1 MSPMRFGLL
10 TLRGLGRSVLTTRNF
25 WSAIALRIL
34 GGERRIV
41 MRNGF
46 AAPMS
51 WLEYSAARELSRMG
65 FALEAEGDAVVC
77 RKGDVAIVGPLL
89 SLAAMAVDFGTIYE
103 ADFGGKT
110 VLDIGGCIGES
121 AVYFARRGAS
131 RVIVYEPVPE
141 HHRFIRLNC
150 SRNAVNAELHEAG
163 VGASDGTMTVHFD
176 YITPGLGEDSTGG
189 RTASFKVRN
198 LADVIRTSGA
208 DIAKL
213 NCEGGEKALLSVQE
227 DVLRLVPL
235 YLIEAHSV
243 ELRKSVLDKF
253 VASGFEV
260 VKDWQYCKDTG
271 RGRTIHILTFRRID
285 RNDIGGAVEQTAPRQ
300 STARPARRQ

>member
-1 MSPMRFGLL
+1 MGFGL
-10 TLRGLGRSVLTTRNF
+10 
-25 WSAIALRIL
+25 A
-34 GGERRIV
+34 
-41 MRNGF
+41 
-46 AAPMS
+46 
-51 WLEYSAARELSRMG
+51 
-65 FALEAEGDAVVC
+65 AEGDAVVC
-77 RKGDVAIVGPLL
+77 RKGDLAIVGPLL
-89 SLAAMAVDFGTIYE
+89 LLAAMAVDFRTIYD
-103 ADFGGKT
+103 ADFRGKT

-163 VGASDGTMTVHFD
+163 VGESDGTMAVHYD
-176 YITPGLGEDSTGG
+176 YVTPGLGEGSTGK
-189 RTASFKVRN
+189 RIASFKVRN

-213 NCEGGEKALLSVQE
+213 NCEGGEKALLAVGG

-235 YLIEAHSV
+235 YLIEAHSA
-243 ELRKSVLDKF
+243 ELRQSLLDKF

-260 VKDWQYCKDTG
+260 VEDRLYGKDIG
-271 RGRTIHILTFRRID
+271 RGQTLHILAFRRID
-285 RNDIGGAVEQTAPRQ
+285 RNDLGAQWNRPRRD
-300 STARPARRQ
+300 SRRARPARRQ